1 MSPRIHPSAVVD
13 PRAELAEDVV
23 VGPYAVI
30 GPGVEIRGGTE
41 IQAHAVLERDT
52 TVGQGCLVGY
62 GAVLGSAPQ
71 DVHYRNE
78 PTRVAIGDGTRIREY
93 ATVHRAT
100 GATGV
105 TRVGAR
111 CFVMAYTHIAHDC
124 AIGDDV
130 VLANAVQL
138 AGHVQVGHQAWIG
151 GQTPVHQFVRVGELA
166 FVGGG
171 SRVPQDVP
179 PYACVAG
186 VPLKL
191 YGINTVGLRRAG
203 IPPATRLALK
213 RAFRLLFNSDR
224 PTHVALDELR
234 REAGNVPEVDRLV
247 EFVASSDRGVLVG

>member
-1 MSPRIHPSAVVD
+1 MSSRVHPTAVVD
-13 PRAELAEDVV
+13 PRAELGDDAV

-30 GPGVEIRGGTE
+30 GPGVRIGSGSEV
-41 IQAHAVLERDT
+41 QAHAVIERDT
-52 TVGQGCLVGY
+52 TIGQRCLVGY
-62 GAVLGSAPQ
+62 GAVLGAAPQ
-71 DVHYRNE
+71 DVHYRDE
-78 PTRVAIGDGTRIREY
+78 PTRVEIGDETRIREY

-100 GATGV
+100 AATGV
-105 TRVGAR
+105 TRVGRR
-111 CFVMAYTHIAHDC
+111 CFVMAYTHVAHDC

-138 AGHVQVGHQAWIG
+138 AGHVQVGHHAWIG
-151 GQTPVHQFVRVGELA
+151 GQTPVHQFVRIGELA

-186 VPLKL
+186 IPLRL

-203 IPPATRLALK
+203 MPSEARLALK

-224 PTHVALDELR
+224 PTGAVLEQLR
-234 REAGNVPEVDRLV
+234 LESGGVPEVERLLA
-247 EFVASSDRGVLVG
+247 FVASSDRGVLVG

>member
-1 MSPRIHPSAVVD
+1 VVD
-13 PRAELAEDVV
+13 SRAEFGEGAV
-23 VGPYAVI
+23 VGPYAII
-30 GPGVEIRGGTE
+30 GPGVEVGSESE

-52 TVGQGCLVGY
+52 RVGRRCLVGY

-71 DVHYRNE
+71 DAHYRNE
-78 PTRVAIGDGTRIREY
+78 PTRVEIGDDTRIREY

-100 GATGV
+100 AATGV

-111 CFVMAYTHIAHDC
+111 CFVMAYVHVAHDC
-124 AIGDDV
+124 VIGDDV

-138 AGHVQVGHQAWIG
+138 AGHVQVGRHAWIG
-151 GQTPVHQFVRVGELA
+151 GQTPIHQFVRIGELA

-186 VPLKL
+186 IPLKL

-203 IPPATRLALK
+203 VPPEVRLALK
-213 RAFRLLFNSDR
+213 HAFRLLFNSDR
-224 PTHVALDELR
+224 PTGAAIDELR
-234 REAGNVPEVDRLV
+234 RAAGGVPEVDRLV
-247 EFVASSDRGVLVG
+247 EFVAASARGVLVG

>member
-1 MSPRIHPSAVVD
+1 VD
-13 PRAELAEDVV
+13 PRAELAPDVV

-30 GPGVEIRGGTE
+30 GPGVTVGGGTE
-41 IQAHAVLERDT
+41 VQAHAVLERDT
-52 TVGQGCLVGY
+52 TVGRRCFVGY

-71 DVHYRNE
+71 DVHYRDE
-78 PTRVAIGDGTRIREY
+78 PTRVEIGDDTRIREY

-100 GATGV
+100 AASGV

-111 CFVMAYTHIAHDC
+111 CLVMAYTHVAHDC

-138 AGHVQVGHQAWIG
+138 AGHVAVGNHAWIG
-151 GQTPVHQFVRVGELA
+151 GQTPVHQFVRIGELA

-186 VPLKL
+186 IPLKL

-203 IPPATRLALK
+203 VAPEVRLALK
-213 RAFRLLFNSDR
+213 HAFRLLFNSDR
-224 PTHVALDELR
+224 PTGAAVEELR
-234 REAGNVPEVDRLV
+234 LQAGGVAEVDRLV
-247 EFVASSDRGVLVG
+247 EFVASSARGVLVG